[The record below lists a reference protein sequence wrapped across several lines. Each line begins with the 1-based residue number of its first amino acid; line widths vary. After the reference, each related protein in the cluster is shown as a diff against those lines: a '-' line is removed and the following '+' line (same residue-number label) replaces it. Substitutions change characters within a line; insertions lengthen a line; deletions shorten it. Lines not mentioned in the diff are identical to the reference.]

1 MKHLTLV
8 LGAAGMLA
16 LMASTQAG
24 GLKGS
29 KIKSLNDEPTPVLL
43 GQCFSGNSSGDKAYE
58 NLTGDLAGILPN
70 LKPTALGGAG
80 GTSFD
85 LTKLD
90 CIPDYLVIKGGNG
103 YVVLRAAEL
112 EGLEKIDISQT
123 CLRNGGGNPPAISHW
138 ASYGCEKVPEPASI
152 LAGLTALGMFALGR
166 KRLA

>member
-1 MKHLTLV
+1 
-8 LGAAGMLA
+8 MLA
-16 LMASTQAG
+16 LMAQTEAG
-24 GLKGS
+24 GLKRSRINTFNGV
-29 KIKSLNDEPTPVLL
+29 TPILL
-43 GQCFSGNSSGDKAYE
+43 GQCFEGNSSGDKAWA

>member
-43 GQCFSGNSSGDKAYE
+43 GQCFSGNSSGDKAWE
-58 NLTGDLAGILPN
+58 NLTGELANILPN
-70 LKPTALGGAG
+70 LTPSATGGAG

-85 LTKLD
+85 LTQLR

-103 YVVLRAAEL
+103 YVVLTGAEL
-112 EGLEKIDISQT
+112 AGRTSIDTSET
-123 CLRNGGGNPPAISHW
+123 CLVNGGGNPPAISHW

>member
-8 LGAAGMLA
+8 LGAVGMLA
-16 LMASTQAG
+16 LMAPTEAG
-24 GLKGS
+24 GLKRS
-29 KIKSLNDEPTPVLL
+29 RITSLNSEPTPILL
-43 GQCFSGNSSGDKAYE
+43 GECFTGNSSGDKAYE
-58 NLTGDLAGILPN
+58 NLTGDLANILPSM
-70 LKPTALGGAG
+70 KPSATGGAG
-80 GTSFD
+80 GTTFD
-85 LTKLD
+85 LTKLV

-112 EGLEKIDISQT
+112 AGRTSIDTSET
-123 CLRNGGGNPPAISHW
+123 CLRNGGGNAPTISHW

>member
-1 MKHLTLV
+1 
-8 LGAAGMLA
+8 MLA

-29 KIKSLNDEPTPVLL
+29 KIKSLNGETTPILL
-43 GQCFSGNSSGDKAYE
+43 GQCFTGNTDGNAWG
-58 NLTGDLAGILPN
+58 NLTGDLANILPN
-70 LKPTALGGAG
+70 LTPTATGGAG
-80 GTSFD
+80 GTTFD
-85 LTKLD
+85 LRQLR

-103 YVVLRAAEL
+103 YVVLTGAEL
-112 EGLEKIDISQT
+112 AGRTTIDTSET
-123 CLRNGGGNPPAISHW
+123 CLVNGGGNPPAISHW